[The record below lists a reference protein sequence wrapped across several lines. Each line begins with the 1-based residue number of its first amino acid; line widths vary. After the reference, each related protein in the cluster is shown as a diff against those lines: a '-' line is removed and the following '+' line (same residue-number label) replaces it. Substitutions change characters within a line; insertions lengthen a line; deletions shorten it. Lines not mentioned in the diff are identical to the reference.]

1 MGKYTDYIMKT
12 AQDLLAVPSP
22 SGFTHMAAEFVKKE
36 FEKLGYEPQ
45 ITQKGAVLVKLG
57 GKDDKN
63 AVVLAA
69 HMDTLGGMVCQI
81 MDNGRLKLTNIGGMN
96 PNNAEAENCKVYTK
110 SGKVYDATFQL
121 ENASVHVN
129 GEYSDTKRTYDTM
142 EAILDE
148 PVKTKEDV
156 KKLGI
161 MTGDFVC
168 FDPRTVV
175 TQSRIH

>member
-1 MGKYTDYIMKT
+1 M
-12 AQDLLAVPSP
+12 
-22 SGFTHMAAEFVKKE
+22 
-36 FEKLGYEPQ
+36 
-45 ITQKGAVLVKLG
+45 LVKLG

-81 MDNGRLKLTNIGGMN
+81 MDNGHLKLTNIGGMN
-96 PNNAEAENCKVYTK
+96 PNNAEAENCKGLYENPAKYTMQP
-110 SGKVYDATFQL
+110 SSWR
-121 ENASVHVN
+121 NASVHVN
-129 GEYSDTKRTYDTM
+129 GEYSDTKRTYETM

-148 PVKTKEDV
+148 PVKNKEDV

-175 TQSRIH
+175 TESGYIKSRFLDDKFSTAILLGYAKYLKEQKSAARAYNLCADHFL

>member
-1 MGKYTDYIMKT
+1 
-12 AQDLLAVPSP
+12 
-22 SGFTHMAAEFVKKE
+22 
-36 FEKLGYEPQ
+36 
-45 ITQKGAVLVKLG
+45 
-57 GKDDKN
+57 
-63 AVVLAA
+63 
-69 HMDTLGGMVCQI
+69 
-81 MDNGRLKLTNIGGMN
+81 MDNGHLKLTNIGGMN

-110 SGKVYDATFQL
+110 SGQVYDATFQL

-129 GEYSDTKRTYDTM
+129 GEYSDSKRTYDTM

-148 PVKTKEDV
+148 RVSQKDDV

-175 TQSRIH
+175 TKSGYQEPFLG